1 MLTGVEMHEKG
12 VSIEGAHFKSHWVKR
27 SADTDRESLGDFDPA
42 FVSDLLVEGHVQAGQ
57 VRVDLQDIDRKR
69 MVSGG
74 ANSAQ
79 NASKVFVGGGS
90 SVWVP
95 IFRIQRQRRN

>member
-1 MLTGVEMHEKG
+1 MWGHLGLESYPPEHLCDGLCSLVADVVSFKVELFDG
-12 VSIEGAHFKSHWVKR
+12 
-27 SADTDRESLGDFDPA
+27 GDFLP
-42 FVSDLLVEGHVQAGQ
+42 E
-57 VRVDLQDIDRKR
+57 IERKDT
-69 MVSGG
+69 VSGG
-74 ANSAQ
+74 AANSAQ